1 MKKKKKK
8 EEDLPHRKYLD
19 WKIKYISRIYLS
31 FEKHR
36 ANASTLHL
44 SVYSFI
50 GFVFSVYCSSNSCE
64 SSKNSNYI
72 YKSGIRFVEIP
83 IASLYFF
90 FSFFFE
96 LNIIR
101 NLLIISKRQ
110 KRSLIGNKLFKNWES
125 LISEKKKGKE
135 ETNINKFQSRAQ
147 SFYKGR
153 FSTRNSRGLE
163 NPFFFFFFS
172 EKVQGNLSTHDLNSV

>member
-125 LISEKKKGKE
+125 LISEKKK
-135 ETNINKFQSRAQ
+135 R
-147 SFYKGR
+147 KGR
-153 FSTRNSRGLE
+153 DEHQQIPITRAIFLQGKIFNEKFPRVGKSI
-163 NPFFFFFFS
+163 FFFFFPRKFKGIS
-172 EKVQGNLSTHDLNSV
+172 RHTI